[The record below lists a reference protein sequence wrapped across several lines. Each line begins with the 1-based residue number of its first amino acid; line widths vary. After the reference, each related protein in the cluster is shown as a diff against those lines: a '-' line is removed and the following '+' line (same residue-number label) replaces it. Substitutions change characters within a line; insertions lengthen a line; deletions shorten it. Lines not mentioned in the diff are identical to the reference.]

1 MLFIILMIL
10 GYALCIEEEEIR
22 LTSAKADAVA
32 VISLFM
38 ILGLTFSVSLY
49 GIKKLVEKTPK
60 HMYADSPFDE
70 GFIPRKQKQQ
80 HEVISF

>member
-1 MLFIILMIL
+1 MLLIILMLL
-10 GYALCIEEEEIR
+10 GYALCIEDEQIR
-22 LTSAKADAVA
+22 LTSENADTVA

-49 GIKKLVEKTPK
+49 GIKKLIEKSPK
-60 HMYADSPFDE
+60 YLYAESQFTDT
-70 GFIPRKQKQQ
+70 FIPRKQKQH